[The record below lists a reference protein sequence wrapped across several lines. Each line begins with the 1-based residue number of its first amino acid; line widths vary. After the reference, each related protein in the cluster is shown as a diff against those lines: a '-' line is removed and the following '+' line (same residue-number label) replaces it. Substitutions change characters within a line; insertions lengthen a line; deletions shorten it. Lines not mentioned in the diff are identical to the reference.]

1 MPGPKYDKWL
11 VGAALG
17 AIVLAVVAGGGR
29 VWPPRGEALAQ
40 DEGSG
45 AQGGGPREHFKIENP
60 AELGH
65 DDARAVYDRLAGKL
79 REGYRLSGDRTAAVY
94 QSWRRY
100 NNAPYRSA
108 THGKRF
114 VNNFANAI
122 GKAYG
127 AFEKAGA
134 MPVGT
139 IVAKDSFA
147 VTADGG
153 VYSGPLFLMEKM
165 PAGFDTASRDWRY
178 SMIMPDGSI
187 FGVTKGQ
194 DAKNVAFCV
203 TCHQTAGDA
212 NDHLFFMPKEFR
224 SGN

>member
-1 MPGPKYDKWL
+1 MPGLKYGKWL
-11 VGAALG
+11 VSAALG
-17 AIVLAVVAGGGR
+17 AILLAVVAGGDR
-29 VWPPRGEALAQ
+29 VWAPRGEVLAQ
-40 DEGSG
+40 DEGNG

-60 AELGH
+60 AELSN
-65 DDARAVYDRLAGKL
+65 DDARAVYARLTGKL
-79 REGYRLSGDRTAAVY
+79 LKGYRLSGVRTAEVY

-100 NNAPYRSA
+100 NTAPYRSA

-114 VNNFANAI
+114 VNNYTNAI

-127 AFEKAGA
+127 DFEKAGA

-139 IVAKDSFA
+139 IIAKDSFA

-153 VYSGPLFLMEKM
+153 VYSGPLFVMEKM
-165 PAGFDTASRDWRY
+165 PAGFNSASRDWQY

-187 FGVTKGQ
+187 FGVTNGQ
-194 DAKNVAFCV
+194 DAENVAFCV

-224 SGN
+224 LGN